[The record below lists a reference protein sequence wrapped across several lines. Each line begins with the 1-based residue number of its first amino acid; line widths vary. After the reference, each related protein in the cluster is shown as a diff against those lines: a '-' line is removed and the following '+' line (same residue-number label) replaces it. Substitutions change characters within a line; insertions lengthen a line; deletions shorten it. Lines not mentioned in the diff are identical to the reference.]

1 MEWLGILA
9 AILPHGRVAH
19 MPHANIPAQPLH
31 VLLCKDLGH
40 HAVGLAQVG
49 PSQRVRDYGGPEL
62 MRFSEVANIYRQV
75 RKRLPRKVPL
85 PSVGVIAEA
94 LNGIHVTKTGDRGTE
109 TFRTWPTNL

>member
-40 HAVGLAQVG
+40 HAVGLAKVKAIGVG
-49 PSQRVRDYGGPEL
+49 DHPRGVLATVLDSQKALVDLRR
-62 MRFSEVANIYRQV
+62 NINA
-75 RKRLPRKVPL
+75 
-85 PSVGVIAEA
+85 VGAKNSNEA
-94 LNGIHVTKTGDRGTE
+94 AHS
-109 TFRTWPTNL
+109 W